1 MHTYSWHGS
10 VIGIELHIESHR
22 CVGEWIICIFLCPQ
36 YKINLFHLLVQLGSF
51 EQSNDAINEHQ
62 STSTYYRFHFAT
74 IQKFGVFRKIRCDR
88 TQRTN
93 NTPVQCQLTM
103 RTHSKNINIFGF
115 IERDVSVHW
124 NYPCADVKHSWWG
137 SQRIPSTNTRTLAH
151 TRCLSHWDSW
161 ALDVFSYE
169 DKLVKRWVW
178 NECAHALGAKCCEYR
193 VDVEGALEHPK
204 YLHLFFFCVCDTFR
218 FYFQYSNCFQMYTLC
233 PGSRRILFCV
243 SLCCSMYISN
253 ELSIVLI
260 CLQLLAIIYSRYL
273 LVNKLR

>member
-204 YLHLFFFCVCDTFR
+204 YLHLLFFLCVRYVSLLLSIFELLSNVHTVPWIATYTILCIIVLFYV
-218 FYFQYSNCFQMYTLC
+218 YFQWTFY
-233 PGSRRILFCV
+233 
-243 SLCCSMYISN
+243 CSDLPTVVGHYIFS
-253 ELSIVLI
+253 VFA
-260 CLQLLAIIYSRYL
+260 C
-273 LVNKLR
+273 